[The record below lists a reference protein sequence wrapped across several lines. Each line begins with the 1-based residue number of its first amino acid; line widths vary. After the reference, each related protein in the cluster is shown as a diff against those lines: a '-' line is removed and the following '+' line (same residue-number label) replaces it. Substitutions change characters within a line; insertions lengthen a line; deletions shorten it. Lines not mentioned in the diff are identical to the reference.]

1 MELVKLN
8 DENSFDPT
16 PKLKSSP
23 VSISFVSF
31 NENDKN
37 CIHCG
42 EEYTETIIR
51 YQKYCKKCLSCYLTN
66 ITDNNIYLD
75 VYLFA
80 KDLECNEHE
89 ISRTKVPR
97 NIQECCRNCLII
109 LCFKQIIWF
118 SYPNYPD
125 LRILYENVIES
136 ERYCKLCGKLLYQ
149 GTEHDFINNF
159 ILCSNC
165 YLISIGYIE
174 STLTEKLIS
183 IIYLPWWDDRST
195 CYCHERLI
203 FTSNCQK
210 YCENCYIFF
219 IGCRYCLTTNIIFG
233 IANQSQCKKCKTVS
247 IIILDNK
254 KIISFNCGNNVLDDF
269 LVSIR
274 SYQSEITK
282 FTDVIKNID
291 KYFVPN
297 KIIHDNFES
306 NYIFPRKFMKYMPF
320 SQFTN
325 IKKIA
330 VGGFSIVY
338 QATLLDSNKTIILKR
353 FKNTQYAEEYFL
365 RELKSYHDSYADN
378 EDYGNPMVIE
388 TYGFTK
394 DPQLNGLDSYI
405 LVMEYA
411 SGGNLHEYLQKN
423 FTRIGWQEKLDI
435 LFNIINGLQ
444 GIHNKEFIHRDF
456 HSGNLLVNLTAD
468 YYRNCKIGDLGL
480 SRPANDTSTDNEIYG
495 VIPYIAPEI
504 FKGSAFSKE
513 SDIYSLEDTPECYT
527 NLMKSCWDSDPKR
540 RPSISVIR
548 DICFKLFCQL
558 FNSTNRS
565 FDQADLKSNT
575 LIDSKKLGLKFS
587 EKTHPKAIYTSRSL
601 NSYISKCS
609 SIFSKCSSIKFS
621 SNDYISKEL
630 KFDID
635 AESNRLDSFVI
646 KRNIEESNINS
657 CENNGKR
664 IKN

>member
-8 DENSFDPT
+8 NENSFDPT

-23 VSISFVSF
+23 VPISFVSF
-31 NENDKN
+31 NKNDKN

-51 YQKYCKKCLSCYLTN
+51 YQKYCKKCLSYYLTN

-75 VYLFA
+75 VYLFT

-89 ISRTKVPR
+89 ISRTKVPQ

-109 LCFKQIIWF
+109 LYFKQIIWF
-118 SYPNYPD
+118 SFPTNHPD
-125 LRILYENVIES
+125 LRILYENVIKS
-136 ERYCKLCGKLLYQ
+136 EKYCKLCGKLLYQ
-149 GTEHDFINNF
+149 GIEHDFINNL

-174 STLTEKLIS
+174 STLTKKLIS

-210 YCENCYIFF
+210 YCENCFTFF
-219 IGCRYCLTTNIIFG
+219 IGCRYCLTTNVIFR
-233 IANQSQCKKCKTVS
+233 IANQSQCKKCKSVS
-247 IIILDNK
+247 TIILDSK
-254 KIISFNCGNNVLDDF
+254 KFVNFNCGNSVLNDF

-274 SYQSEITK
+274 SYQSEIAK
-282 FTDVIKNID
+282 FTDFIKNID

-297 KIIHDNFES
+297 KIIRNNFEIR
-306 NYIFPRKFMKYMPF
+306 YIFPRKLMKYIPY

-330 VGGFSIVY
+330 EGGFSIVY
-338 QATLLDSNKTIILKR
+338 QATLLDDSKYNKTIILKR

-378 EDYGNPMVIE
+378 EDYGITMVIE

-411 SGGNLHEYLQKN
+411 SGGDLHKYLQKN
-423 FTRIGWQEKLDI
+423 FTRIDWQKKPDI
-435 LFNIINGLQ
+435 LLNI
-444 GIHNKEFIHRDF
+444 K
-456 HSGNLLVNLTAD
+456 
-468 YYRNCKIGDLGL
+468 
-480 SRPANDTSTDNEIYG
+480 
-495 VIPYIAPEI
+495 
-504 FKGSAFSKE
+504 
-513 SDIYSLEDTPECYT
+513 
-527 NLMKSCWDSDPKR
+527 
-540 RPSISVIR
+540 
-548 DICFKLFCQL
+548 KL
-558 FNSTNRS
+558 
-565 FDQADLKSNT
+565 
-575 LIDSKKLGLKFS
+575 SKKQ
-587 EKTHPKAIYTSRSL
+587 
-601 NSYISKCS
+601 
-609 SIFSKCSSIKFS
+609 
-621 SNDYISKEL
+621 
-630 KFDID
+630 
-635 AESNRLDSFVI
+635 
-646 KRNIEESNINS
+646 
-657 CENNGKR
+657 
-664 IKN
+664 